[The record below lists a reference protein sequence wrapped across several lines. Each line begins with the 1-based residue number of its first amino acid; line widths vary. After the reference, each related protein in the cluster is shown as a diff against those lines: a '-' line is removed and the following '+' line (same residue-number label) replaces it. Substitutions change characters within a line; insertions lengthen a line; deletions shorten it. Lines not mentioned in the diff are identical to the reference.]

1 MPLTEAITNLDQLQE
16 KPALAALMK
25 WNYKAVVAAKFDRNE
40 LSIQVTRELLPDSC
54 RALQAA
60 GYNFLSD
67 ITCVD
72 WYPSEPRFQVTY
84 HILSHTLKEYV
95 RLQVRLNGN
104 DAVVPSILPVWPSAN
119 FFEREIFDL
128 FGVQFTG
135 RGAVNRIMLPDDWK
149 GHPLRKDYPVEGYR

>member
-1 MPLTEAITNLDQLQE
+1 MPLTEAITNLEQLQE
-16 KPALAALMK
+16 KPALAALMA
-25 WNYKAVVAAKFDRNE
+25 WNYKAVAGAKFDRNE
-40 LSIQVTRELLPDSC
+40 LSIWVNRELLPDSC
-54 RALQAA
+54 IALQKA

-72 WYPSEPRFQVTY
+72 WYPSEPRFELSY
-84 HILSHTLKEYV
+84 HILSHKLKEYV
-95 RLQVRLNGN
+95 RLHVKLAGN

-135 RGAVNRIMLPDDWK
+135 RGPVNRIMMPDEWQ